1 MSYELAIFNGSRR
14 MIPMTIDGVTLEQTR
29 QGAPAK
35 LTFTVVKDQYLSF
48 PEGAVARLTV
58 DEKIIFTGFIFEKS
72 RNKDQHISCVAY
84 DQLRYF
90 KNKDTWIIKN
100 QKASDF
106 LRKVCGQFLS
116 KNRVG
121 DIEDTG
127 FVIEKLLCDNK
138 TIFDA
143 VQDTLDL
150 TLINTG
156 KLFILYDDA
165 GKICLKD
172 AEKMKSNLLICD
184 QTAVDFD
191 YTSSIEE
198 MINSVKLIRKVKQKN
213 TKGKTNA
220 EKFDSHTTGE
230 VYMKYDE
237 KSVNQYG
244 ALQYFDNSLDE
255 NANMEKIAAQILE
268 LNNRVRRKLS
278 ITGALGDTG
287 IRGGSSVAL
296 DLALGDQTARWFAIV
311 DAVTH
316 TFNNDHHSMDL
327 QLSGKELR

>member
-1 MSYELAIFNGSRR
+1 MTYELAIFNGRRR
-14 MIPMTIDGVTLEQTR
+14 MIPLTIDGITLEQTR

-35 LTFTVVKDQYLSF
+35 LQFTVVKDEYLSF

-58 DEKIIFTGFIFEKS
+58 DEKIVFTGFIFEKS

-90 KNKDTWIIKN
+90 KNKDTWKIKN

-106 LRKVCGQFLS
+106 LRTVCDQFLL
-116 KNRVG
+116 RAG

-127 FVIEKLLCDNK
+127 FVIENMICDNK

-143 VQDTLDL
+143 VQDTLDQ

-156 KLFILYDDA
+156 KMFILYDDA

-172 AEKMKSNLLICD
+172 AEKMKSNLLICN
-184 QTAVDFD
+184 QTAENYD
-191 YTSSIEE
+191 YSSSIED
-198 MINSVKLIRKVKQKN
+198 MVNAVKLIQKKSKGANGEEAVGQAFYKV
-213 TKGKTNA
+213 
-220 EKFDSHTTGE
+220 
-230 VYMKYDE
+230 DE
-237 KSVNQYG
+237 TSVNRYG
-244 ALQYFDNSLDE
+244 VLQYLDINLDE
-255 NANMEKIAAQILE
+255 NANPEKIAAQILE

-278 ITGALGDTG
+278 ITGAFGDTS
-287 IRGGSSVAL
+287 IRGGSSVVL

-311 DAVTH
+311 DSVTH

>member
-1 MSYELAIFNGSRR
+1 MTYELAIFNGSRR
-14 MIPMTIDGVTLEQTR
+14 MIPMTINGVQLEQTR

-35 LTFTVVKDQYLSF
+35 LTFTVVKDQFLSF
-48 PEGAVARLTV
+48 PEGAMARLTV
-58 DEKIIFTGFIFEKS
+58 DEKIVFTGFIFEKS
-72 RNKDQHISCVAY
+72 RNKDQHIACVAY

-90 KNKDTWIIKN
+90 KNKDTWKIKN
-100 QKASDF
+100 MKASDF
-106 LRKVCGQFLS
+106 LRQVCDQFLL
-116 KNRVG
+116 KAG

-127 FVIEKLLCDNK
+127 FVIENMLCDNK

-143 VQDTLDL
+143 VQDTLDM
-150 TLINTG
+150 TLVNTG
-156 KLFILYDDA
+156 KVFILYDDA
-165 GKICLKD
+165 GRICLKD

-184 QTAVDFD
+184 QTAQDYD

-198 MINSVKLIRKVKQKN
+198 MYNAVKLIQKKSGDEVGQAFYKVD
-213 TKGKTNA
+213 A
-220 EKFDSHTTGE
+220 E
-230 VYMKYDE
+230 
-237 KSVNQYG
+237 SVNRYG
-244 ALQYFDNSLDE
+244 ALQYFDNNLDE
-255 NANMEKIAAQILE
+255 NANPEKIAAQILE

-278 ITGALGDTG
+278 ISGALGDTG

>member
-1 MSYELAIFNGSRR
+1 MTYELAIFNGSRR

-58 DEKIIFTGFIFEKS
+58 DGKIVFTGFIFEKS
-72 RNKDQHISCVAY
+72 RNKDQHIACVAY

-90 KNKDTWIIKN
+90 KNKDTWKIQNK
-100 QKASDF
+100 KASDF
-106 LRKVCGQFLS
+106 LRQICDQFLL
-116 KNRVG
+116 KAG

-138 TIFDA
+138 TMFDA

-165 GKICLKD
+165 GKICLRD
-172 AEKMKSNLLICD
+172 AEKMKSDLLICD
-184 QTAVDFD
+184 QTAVDYD
-191 YTSSIEE
+191 YVSSIED
-198 MINSVKLIRKVKQKN
+198 MINVVKLVRKVTQKKQK
-213 TKGKTNA
+213 GKSNS
-220 EKFDSHTTGE
+220 EKFDSYTTGE
-230 VYMKYDE
+230 VYTKADA
-237 KSVNQYG
+237 KSVGQYG
-244 ALQYFDNSLDE
+244 ALQYYDNSLDE
-255 NANMEKIAAQILE
+255 KANPEKIAAQILE
-268 LNNRVRRKLS
+268 LNNRVRRKLT
-278 ITGALGDTG
+278 ITGALGDTS
-287 IRGGSSVAL
+287 IRGGSSVVL
-296 DLALGDQTARWFAIV
+296 DLALGDQTVRQFSIV

>member
-1 MSYELAIFNGSRR
+1 MTYELAIFNGSLR
-14 MIPMTIDGVTLEQTR
+14 MIPMTINGVTLEQTR

-58 DEKIIFTGFIFEKS
+58 DEKIVFTGFIFEKS
-72 RNKDQHISCVAY
+72 RNKDQHIACVAY

-90 KNKDTWIIKN
+90 KNKDTWKIKN
-100 QKASDF
+100 LKASDF
-106 LRKVCGQFLS
+106 LRQVCDQFLL
-116 KNRVG
+116 RAG

-127 FVIEKLLCDNK
+127 FVIENMLCDNK

-143 VQDTLDL
+143 VQDTLDA
-150 TLINTG
+150 TLVNTG
-156 KLFILYDDA
+156 RLFVLFDDA
-165 GKICLKD
+165 GRICLKD
-172 AEKMKSNLLICD
+172 AEKMKSDLLICD
-184 QTAVDFD
+184 QTALD
-191 YTSSIEE
+191 YDYVSSIEE
-198 MINSVKLIRKVKQKN
+198 MYNAVKLIQKKSGSDVGQAFYKVDE
-213 TKGKTNA
+213 TN
-220 EKFDSHTTGE
+220 
-230 VYMKYDE
+230 
-237 KSVNQYG
+237 VNRYG
-244 ALQYFDNSLDE
+244 VLQYFDNSLDE
-255 NANMEKIAAQILE
+255 KANPERIAAQILE

-311 DAVTH
+311 DGVTH

>member
-1 MSYELAIFNGSRR
+1 MNIELAIFNGSRR
-14 MIPMTIDGVTLEQTR
+14 MIPMTIDGITLEQTR

-35 LTFTVVKDQYLSF
+35 LTFTVVKDEYLSF
-48 PEGAVARLTV
+48 PEGAVARLVV
-58 DEKIIFTGFIFEKS
+58 DEKPVFTGFIFEKS
-72 RNKDQHISCVAY
+72 RNKEQHITCIAY

-90 KNKDTWIIKN
+90 KNKDTWKIQN
-100 QKASDF
+100 LKASDF
-106 LRKVCGQFLS
+106 LRKVCGQFLL
-116 KNRVG
+116 KAG

-127 FVIEKLLCDNK
+127 FVIENLLCDNK

-150 TLINTG
+150 TLVNTG

-165 GKICLKD
+165 GKICLK
-172 AEKMKSNLLICD
+172 EVEQMKSNLLICD
-184 QTAVDFD
+184 QTALDYD

-198 MINSVKLIRKVKQKN
+198 MYNAVKLIQKKSGSDVGQAYYKV
-213 TKGKTNA
+213 
-220 EKFDSHTTGE
+220 
-230 VYMKYDE
+230 DE
-237 KSVNQYG
+237 NSINRYG
-244 ALQYFDNSLDE
+244 VLQYFDNGLDE
-255 NANMEKIAAQILE
+255 KANPEKMAAQILE

-278 ITGALGDTG
+278 ISGALGDTG

-316 TFNNDHHSMDL
+316 TFSNDHHSMDL

>member
-29 QGAPAK
+29 QGSPAK
-35 LTFTVVKDQYLSF
+35 LTFTVVKDEYLSF
-48 PEGAVARLTV
+48 SEGAVARLTV
-58 DEKIIFTGFIFEKS
+58 DEKIVFVGFIFEKS

-90 KNKDTWIIKN
+90 KNKDTWKIQNK
-100 QKASDF
+100 KASDF
-106 LRKVCGQFLS
+106 LRLVCDQFLL
-116 KNRVG
+116 KAG

-127 FVIEKLLCDNK
+127 FIIEKLLCDNK

-143 VQDTLDL
+143 VQDTLDM

-156 KLFILYDDA
+156 KMFVLYDDA

-172 AEKMKSNLLICD
+172 AEKMKSDLLICN
-184 QTAVDFD
+184 QTAVDYD
-191 YTSSIEE
+191 YVSSIEE
-198 MINSVKLIRKVKQKN
+198 MINVVKLVRKVTQKKQ
-213 TKGKTNA
+213 KGKTNS
-220 EKFDSHTTGE
+220 EKFDSYTTGE
-230 VYMKYDE
+230 VYMKADE

-244 ALQYFDNSLDE
+244 ALQYFENNLDE
-255 NANMEKIAAQILE
+255 KANPEQIAARILE

-278 ITGALGDTG
+278 ISGAFGDTN
-287 IRGGSSVAL
+287 IRGGSSVVL
-296 DLALGDQTARWFAIV
+296 DLALGDQTARLWAIV
-311 DAVTH
+311 DSVTH

-327 QLSGKELR
+327 QVSGKGLR

>member
-1 MSYELAIFNGSRR
+1 MTYELAIFNGSRR
-14 MIPMTIDGVTLEQTR
+14 MIPMTINGVMLEQTR

-35 LTFTVVKDQYLSF
+35 LQFTVVKDQYLSF

-58 DEKIIFTGFIFEKS
+58 DGKIVFVGFIFEKS
-72 RNKDQHISCVAY
+72 RNRDQHIACVAY

-90 KNKDTWIIKN
+90 KNKDTWVIEN
-100 QKASDF
+100 MKASDF
-106 LRKVCGQFLS
+106 LRKVCDQFLL
-116 KNRVG
+116 KAG

-127 FVIEKLLCDNK
+127 FVIENMIIDNK

-143 VQDTLDL
+143 VQDTLDQ

-156 KLFILYDDA
+156 KMFILYDDA

-172 AEKMKSNLLICD
+172 AEKMKSDLLICD
-184 QTAVDFD
+184 QTAQNYD
-191 YTSSIEE
+191 YSSSIEE
-198 MINSVKLIRKVKQKN
+198 MYNAVKLIQKKSGSDVGQTFFKV
-213 TKGKTNA
+213 
-220 EKFDSHTTGE
+220 
-230 VYMKYDE
+230 DE

-244 ALQYFDNSLDE
+244 VLQYFDNNLDE
-255 NANMEKIAAQILE
+255 SANPERIAAQILE

-296 DLALGDQTARWFAIV
+296 DLALGDQTARLWAIV
-311 DAVTH
+311 DGVTH
-316 TFNNDHHSMDL
+316 TFHNDHHSMDL

>member
-35 LTFTVVKDQYLSF
+35 LTFTVVKDEYLSF

-58 DEKIIFTGFIFEKS
+58 DGKIVFTGFIFEKS

-90 KNKDTWIIKN
+90 KNKDTWKIKN
-100 QKASDF
+100 LKASDF
-106 LRKVCGQFLS
+106 LRKVCEQFLL
-116 KNRVG
+116 KAG

-127 FVIEKLLCDNK
+127 FVIENLLCDNK

-143 VQDTLDL
+143 VQDCLDQTLV
-150 TLINTG
+150 NTG
-156 KLFILYDDA
+156 RLFILYDDA
-165 GKICLKD
+165 GRICLKD
-172 AEKMKSNLLICD
+172 AEKMKSDLLICD
-184 QTAVDFD
+184 QTAQDFD

-198 MINSVKLIRKVKQKN
+198 MYNAVKLIQKKSGSDVGQAFYKVD
-213 TKGKTNA
+213 A
-220 EKFDSHTTGE
+220 A
-230 VYMKYDE
+230 
-237 KSVNQYG
+237 SVNRYG

-255 NANMEKIAAQILE
+255 SANPEKIAAQILE
-268 LNNRVRRKLS
+268 LNNRVRRKLT
-278 ITGALGDTG
+278 INGALGDTG

-296 DLALGDQTARWFAIV
+296 DLALGDQTARLFAIV
-311 DAVTH
+311 DSVTH
-316 TFNNDHHSMDL
+316 TFKNDDHTMAL

>member
-1 MSYELAIFNGSRR
+1 MTYELAIFNGSRR
-14 MIPMTIDGVTLEQTR
+14 MIPMTIDGITLEQTR

-58 DEKIIFTGFIFEKS
+58 DGKIVFTGFIFEKS
-72 RNKDQHISCVAY
+72 RNKDQHIACVAY

-90 KNKDTWIIKN
+90 KNKDTWKIQNK
-100 QKASDF
+100 KASDF
-106 LRKVCGQFLS
+106 LRQVCDQFLL
-116 KNRVG
+116 KAG
-121 DIEDTG
+121 EIEDTG
-127 FVIEKLLCDNK
+127 FVIENLLCDNK

-165 GKICLKD
+165 GKICLRD

-184 QTAVDFD
+184 QTAVDYD
-191 YTSSIEE
+191 YTSSIED
-198 MINSVKLIRKVKQKN
+198 MINAVKLIQKKSGSN
-213 TKGKTNA
+213 VGKSFY
-220 EKFDSHTTGE
+220 KF
-230 VYMKYDE
+230 DE
-237 KSVNQYG
+237 KSVNRYG
-244 ALQYFDNSLDE
+244 GLQYFDNSLDE
-255 NANMEKIAAQILE
+255 KANPEKIAAQILE

-278 ITGALGDTG
+278 ISGALGDTS
-287 IRGGSSVAL
+287 IRGGSSVVL
-296 DLALGDQTARWFAIV
+296 DLALGDQTVRQFSIV

-316 TFNNDHHSMDL
+316 TFSNDHHEMDL

>member
-1 MSYELAIFNGSRR
+1 MSYELAIFSGSRR
-14 MIPMTIDGVTLEQTR
+14 MIPLTIDGITLEQTR
-29 QGAPAK
+29 QGAPAR
-35 LTFTVVKDQYLSF
+35 LNFTVVKDEYLSF

-58 DEKIIFTGFIFEKS
+58 DGKPVFTGFIFEKS
-72 RNKDQHISCVAY
+72 RNKDQHISCIAY

-90 KNKDTWIIKN
+90 KNKDTWIVEN
-100 QKASDF
+100 MKASDF
-106 LRKVCGQFLS
+106 LRKVCDQFLL
-116 KNRVG
+116 KAG

-127 FVIEKLLCDNK
+127 FVIENMLCDNK

-143 VQDTLDL
+143 VQDALDR

-172 AEKMKSNLLICD
+172 AEKMKSDLLIRND
-184 QTAVDFD
+184 TAEDFD
-191 YTSSIEE
+191 YVSSIEE
-198 MINSVKLIRKVKQKN
+198 LYNAVKLIQKKSGEDVGKAFYKVD
-213 TKGKTNA
+213 A
-220 EKFDSHTTGE
+220 E
-230 VYMKYDE
+230 
-237 KSVNQYG
+237 SVNRYG
-244 ALQYFDNSLDE
+244 ALQFFESNLDE
-255 NANMEKIAAQILE
+255 SANPELIAAQILE
-268 LNNRVRRKLS
+268 LNNRVRRKLT
-278 ITGALGDTG
+278 INGALGDTS

-311 DAVTH
+311 DSVTH

>member
-1 MSYELAIFNGSRR
+1 MNIELAIFNGSRR
-14 MIPMTIDGVTLEQTR
+14 MIPMTLDGITLEQTR

-35 LTFTVVKDQYLSF
+35 LNFTVVKDQYLSF
-48 PEGAVARLTV
+48 PEGAVTRLTV
-58 DEKIIFTGFIFEKS
+58 DDKVVFTGFIFEKS

-90 KNKDTWIIKN
+90 KNKDTWKIKN

-106 LRKVCGQFLS
+106 LRQVCGQFLL
-116 KNRVG
+116 RAG

-127 FVIEKLLCDNK
+127 FVIENLLCDNK

-143 VQDTLDL
+143 VQDALDR

-165 GKICLKD
+165 GRICLKD
-172 AEKMKSNLLICD
+172 AEKMKSDLLICD
-184 QTAVDFD
+184 QTAVDYD
-191 YTSSIEE
+191 YSSSIEE
-198 MINSVKLIRKVKQKN
+198 MYNAVKLIQK
-213 TKGKTNA
+213 KT
-220 EKFDSHTTGE
+220 TTGKNSEGQE
-230 VYMKYDE
+230 VAQTFFKVDE
-237 KSVNQYG
+237 TSVNRYG
-244 ALQYFDNSLDE
+244 ALQYFDNNLDDQ
-255 NANMEKIAAQILE
+255 ANPEKIAAQILE

-278 ITGALGDTG
+278 ISGALGDTG

-296 DLALGDQTARWFAIV
+296 DLALGDQHARWFAIV
-311 DAVTH
+311 DSVTH

>member
-1 MSYELAIFNGSRR
+1 MSYELAIFTGSRR
-14 MIPMTIDGVTLEQTR
+14 MIPMTINGVTLEQTR

-35 LTFTVVKDQYLSF
+35 LTFTVVKDEYLSF

-58 DEKIIFTGFIFEKS
+58 DGKIVFTGFIFEKS

-90 KNKDTWIIKN
+90 KNKDTWLIEN
-100 QKASDF
+100 LKASDF
-106 LRKVCGQFLS
+106 LRQVCDQFLL
-116 KNRVG
+116 KAG

-127 FVIEKLLCDNK
+127 FVIEKMLCDNK

-143 VQDTLDL
+143 VQDTLDK

-156 KLFILYDDA
+156 KVFILYDDA

-172 AEKMKSNLLICD
+172 AEKMKSDLLICD
-184 QTAVDFD
+184 QTAMDYD

-198 MINSVKLIRKVKQKN
+198 MINAVKLIQKKSGSEVGKV
-213 TKGKTNA
+213 
-220 EKFDSHTTGE
+220 
-230 VYMKYDE
+230 VYKKDAA
-237 KSVNQYG
+237 SINRYG
-244 ALQYFDNSLDE
+244 GLQYFDNSLDE
-255 NANMEKIAAQILE
+255 KANPEKIAAQILE
-268 LNNRVRRKLS
+268 LNNRVRRKLT
-278 ITGALGDTG
+278 IRGAFGDTG
-287 IRGGSSVAL
+287 IRGGSSVVL

-311 DAVTH
+311 DSVTH
-316 TFNNDHHSMDL
+316 TFENDHHSMDL